1 MNKISKTYRKDPYTQ
16 EDKREG
22 KARKSEL
29 QRIRDEQRKKFKEKR
44 DESRIQS
51 D

>member
-1 MNKISKTYRKDPYTQ
+1 MSKTYRKDPYTQ
-16 EDKREG
+16 EDKRDG
-22 KARKSEL
+22 KVKKGELKRLRQEREAKRK
-29 QRIRDEQRKKFKEKR
+29 QQ